1 MANLTKIAREAVEAF
16 NASDWERTKALMTP
30 DYVYNEVGTQRRIQG
45 PEEVVASMQGWKEAM
60 ADATGTVTNAFASG
74 NTVALEVT
82 WEGTHTGPL
91 KGPTGTIPAS
101 GKRQVT
107 PAAWILTFEGKKI
120 RESHHYFDML
130 AQLTQIGAIPGER
143 AESAGA

>member
-1 MANLTKIAREAVEAF
+1 MADLTKIAREAVEAF

-45 PEEVVASMQGWKEAM
+45 PEEVVAALKGWKEAM
-60 ADATGTVTNAFASG
+60 PDATGTVKNAFASG
-74 NTVALEVT
+74 NTVTLEIT

-91 KGPTGTIPAS
+91 EGPTGTIPAS

-107 PAAWILTFEGKKI
+107 PAAWILTFEGEKMK
-120 RESHHYFDML
+120 ESHHYFDML
-130 AQLTQIGAIPGER
+130 TLLTQIGAIPGER
-143 AESAGA
+143 AKSAGA